1 MQYIYDS
8 FVDTCHVV
16 PVCVC
21 VCPHENLKTIAGICF
36 LLGSYTGWRV
46 RMLNV
51 GQGYFFEA
59 SRLLGKVVRSCSAAS
74 EIPSRMALCST
85 NKCIILLKDR

>member
-1 MQYIYDS
+1 
-8 FVDTCHVV
+8 
-16 PVCVC
+16 
-21 VCPHENLKTIAGICF
+21 
-36 LLGSYTGWRV
+36 
-46 RMLNV
+46 MLIV